1 MSWQTDCSKI
11 IRTMKIYKVTN
22 SEGQRSW
29 HGTQA
34 DAAKAAKA
42 GKGKVEQLESGD
54 GKAGLLD
61 FLNLHASTSE
71 DQVRTVVRITASK
84 PPVDDPEA

>member
-1 MSWQTDCSKI
+1 
-11 IRTMKIYKVTN
+11 MKVYKVTD

-34 DAAKAAKA
+34 EAAKAAKA

-61 FLNLHASTSE
+61 FLNEHAINPT
-71 DQVRTVVRITASK
+71 DRLRTVVRVTASK
-84 PPVDDPEA
+84 PPVDDPNA

>member
-1 MSWQTDCSKI
+1 
-11 IRTMKIYKVTN
+11 MKVYKVTN

-34 DAAKAAKA
+34 AAAKAAKA
-42 GKGKVEQLESGD
+42 EKGKIEQLESGD

-61 FLNLHASTSE
+61 FLNEHASTPT
-71 DQVRTVVRITASK
+71 DRVRTVVRVTASR
-84 PPVDDPEA
+84 PPVDDPNA